1 MVLRNERGRF
11 RAPTAAERGVD
22 IRADADMPKLD
33 SMFHSGATTFVLI
46 YADWCG
52 HCHRYLPTWS
62 QMETT
67 PGRTAN
73 MARVHYDM
81 QEKIP
86 ALKKANIEGYPSVV
100 KVLPS
105 GKLEEYDVGDSKTNA
120 VPEMRDEDVMKKN
133 LTSPA
138 NFQPP
143 APNKKEPGTQYGVV
157 PQAGGSVLDAFLGVL
172 QQAGPAALL
181 TAAYA
186 TMPKGSFKGPKRQS
200 RRASSRRVKR
210 TRRIRR

>member
-11 RAPTAAERGVD
+11 RAATAEEKGVD
-22 IRADADMPKLD
+22 IRSEADMPKLD
-33 SMFHSGATTFVLI
+33 SMFRSSATTFVLI

-62 QMETT
+62 KMETT

-86 ALKKANIEGYPSVV
+86 SLKKANIEGYPSVV

-105 GKLEEYDVGDSKTNA
+105 GKLEEYNVGDSKTNA
-120 VPEMRDEDVMKKN
+120 IPEMRDEDVMKKN
-133 LTSPA
+133 LTSPT

-143 APNKKEPGTQYGVV
+143 GPNNKTPGPQYGVV
-157 PQAGGSVLDAFLGVL
+157 QAGGSVMDAFMGVL
-172 QQAGPAALL
+172 QKAGPAALL
-181 TAAYA
+181 MAAYS

-200 RRASSRRVKR
+200 RRASSRRNR
-210 TRRIRR
+210 TRRTRK